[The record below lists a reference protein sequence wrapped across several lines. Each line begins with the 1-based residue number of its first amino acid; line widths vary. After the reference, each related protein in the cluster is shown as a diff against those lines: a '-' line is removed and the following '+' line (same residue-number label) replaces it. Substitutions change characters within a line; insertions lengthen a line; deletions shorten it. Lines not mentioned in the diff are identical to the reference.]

1 MSKIYSF
8 NCWYENKRKTYN
20 ISEYIDTEPYAYYGE
35 GDDNSDKTVFIPMK
49 EIIENE
55 TYNVVID
62 YFVDLFI
69 KYLNRFGD
77 IKKCDENKKIIKDCL
92 IKNIEGFDIERIFLH
107 SFTKNKKIIFYRG
120 YDYIRIKFNEISNV
134 NNKGIRVFINYLLGM
149 F

>member
-1 MSKIYSF
+1 MSKLYSF

-35 GDDNSDKTVFIPMK
+35 GDDNSDKTIFIPMK

-55 TYNVVID
+55 TYNVIID

-69 KYLNRFGD
+69 EYLNKFSD

-107 SFTKNKKIIFYRG
+107 SFTKNEDIIFYRG
-120 YDYIRIKFNEISNV
+120 YNYIRIKFNEISNV
-134 NNKGIRVFINYLLGM
+134 NKKGINAFINYLLGM